1 MAAPLEKA
9 QGCTGRDLIP
19 HPLCPFSLRFFLFT
33 SNKAGAHTRCLEK
46 RGGEYRGGA
55 ATSSP
60 LSSAFYLGPTIS
72 AIKHFPDLS
81 PPRSTHRW
89 LLEQRVINE
98 SALVKLP
105 RPSFVLLRF
114 LPSIPE
120 NRFFEPFDREVI
132 ARNLFSLRG
141 EDFLVGRREYQILRR
156 IVVKRFHQ
164 NARKRDFLK
173 KSKKKEEKKRAL
185 QRINVAT

>member
-1 MAAPLEKA
+1 MH
-9 QGCTGRDLIP
+9 GSRP

-105 RPSFVLLRF
+105 RPSFVSFLRF
-114 LPSIPE
+114 QKIVSSSRSIE
-120 NRFFEPFDREVI
+120 NRLLEICSVSEGKIFWW
-132 ARNLFSLRG
+132 G
-141 EDFLVGRREYQILRR
+141 EGNTKFYR
-156 IVVKRFHQ
+156 IVIKRFHQ
-164 NARKRDFLK
+164 NARKRDFLEK
-173 KSKKKEEKKRAL
+173 KSKKKEEEKKRAL

>member
-1 MAAPLEKA
+1 MEEL
-9 QGCTGRDLIP
+9 LL
-19 HPLCPFSLRFFLFT
+19 HP
-33 SNKAGAHTRCLEK
+33 
-46 RGGEYRGGA
+46 
-55 ATSSP
+55 P

-120 NRFFEPFDREVI
+120 NRFFEPFDREPI

-141 EDFLVGRREYQILRR
+141 EDFLVGRREYEILRR

-164 NARKRDFLK
+164 NARKRDFLEK
-173 KSKKKEEKKRAL
+173 KRKKKEEKKKRAL